1 MSLTRKYGCHT
12 TRSRSSSVASA
23 TAELTWSES
32 EPALPGPS
40 SISNADDFLQ
50 LGQPPEPSGPNFF
63 VIGVCLMDSTFFEN
77 FVCNTKTCKQ
87 LLDIKDIRSF
97 TVDKLWGCVTLFCQS
112 CATETRITT
121 VKESKETQARFITAV
136 DTTGVLVS
144 KAAELFLCNDLLP
157 PHFYK
162 IVSKNK
168 EHGNAALIVAEES
181 VDRALVAEPIHN
193 GGITLQPYW

>member
-1 MSLTRKYGCHT
+1 MIPYSLTSL
-12 TRSRSSSVASA
+12 RSQV
-23 TAELTWSES
+23 
-32 EPALPGPS
+32 
-40 SISNADDFLQ
+40 
-50 LGQPPEPSGPNFF
+50 GQ
-63 VIGVCLMDSTFFEN
+63 IGVCLMDSTFFEN

-168 EHGNAALIVAEES
+168 EHENAALIVAEES

-193 GGITLQPYW
+193 GVITLQPYW